1 MVRTER
7 WEIQTRGGGE
17 MHDLTPRV
25 ESAIAASGCQ
35 DGIVTV
41 FVAHTTAAVA
51 ISEFEPG
58 LIEDFPVMLER
69 LIPADQGYRHDAINR
84 DDNAHSHLR
93 ASLLGPS
100 LTVPFDRGRLALG
113 IWQRIVLIDFDTH
126 PRARQVV
133 VQVLGE

>member
-1 MVRTER
+1 
-7 WEIQTRGGGE
+7 
-17 MHDLTPRV
+17 V
-25 ESAIAASGCQ
+25 EAAIAASGCQ
-35 DGIVTV
+35 EGIVTV

-51 ISEFEPG
+51 ISEYEPG
-58 LIEDFPVMLER
+58 LIDDFPAMLER
-69 LIPADQGYRHDAINR
+69 LVPPDQGYRHNAINH

-126 PRARQVV
+126 PRSRQVV